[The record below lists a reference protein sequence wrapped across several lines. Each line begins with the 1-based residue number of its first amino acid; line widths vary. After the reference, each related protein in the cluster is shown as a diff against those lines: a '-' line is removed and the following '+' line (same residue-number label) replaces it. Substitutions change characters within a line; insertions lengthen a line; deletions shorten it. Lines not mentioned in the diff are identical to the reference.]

1 MKHIQF
7 ILLFFFIF
15 SSCDSSD
22 PEQTNTSDKDVVSR
36 PTPEKRVGINDLVL
50 LYTYCGNRI
59 SLKSRLST
67 NVLQVTS
74 QNDNATE

>member
-36 PTPEKRVGINDLVL
+36 PTPEKRVGINDLS
-50 LYTYCGNRI
+50 YYSMGEI
-59 SLKSRLST
+59 
-67 NVLQVTS
+67 VTE
-74 QNDNATE
+74 AILGVKIC